1 MLRTAL
7 TVFLMIVKLL
17 IWPLIICI
25 GICLIFYL
33 DCMFWYFLRY
43 LKGDRV
49 VRDHIRKLPKRNVL
63 LRIFYD
69 APRQY
74 VTDIYNRQPDFFRPQ
89 GMVIFTGRQ
98 GNGKTIAMM
107 QYATELYDMY
117 PLCKILSNTAYVYQ
131 DRPLTHWKQ
140 LVSFKNEHKGVIVI
154 IDELQNWFSSNQSR
168 NFPPE
173 MLSVIT
179 QNRKNRRLILGTSQ
193 NFYLLAK
200 AIRSQATEV
209 RECMT
214 LAGVLTIVIKRE
226 PIVDNDGDVKEMKYR
241 GMYFFVHSPRL
252 RDSYDTWAVVD
263 SLSKSGFHANPM
275 IKDDDGCAVVV
286 QVGKNAK

>member
-1 MLRTAL
+1 MIHTAL
-7 TVFLMIVKLL
+7 TMFIAIMKFLMVPIFALMAV
-17 IWPLIICI
+17 
-25 GICLIFYL
+25 CLVFYL
-33 DCMFWYFLRY
+33 DCMFWYMLRFSR
-43 LKGDRV
+43 GDRV
-49 VRDHIRKLPKRNVL
+49 QSGSMRKLPKRSAL

-74 VTDIYNRQPDFFRPQ
+74 VADIYNRKPDFFRPQ
-89 GMVIFTGRQ
+89 GLVIFTGRQ
-98 GNGKTIAMM
+98 GNGKSIAMM
-107 QYATELYDMY
+107 QYALELHDTY
-117 PLCKILSNTAYVYQ
+117 PRCKILSNTAFAYQ
-131 DRPLTHWKQ
+131 SQALKHWRQ
-140 LVSFKNEHKGVIVI
+140 LVDYKNSHYGVIAI

-200 AIRSQATEV
+200 AIRSQCTEI
-209 RECMT
+209 RQCMT

-241 GMYFFVHSPRL
+241 GIYFFVHSPRL

-263 SLSKSGFHANPM
+263 NLAKCGFHDNPM
-275 IKDDDGCAVVV
+275 IKGEHVVIDGMP
-286 QVGKNAK
+286 K